1 MGTDRY
7 VLRRIRHAAPLIVP
21 PALSIP
27 GSPPP
32 TPIQMLGSN
41 ANLHSRQSR
50 GVCIGNIAD
59 TNEQHRAEFFNQ
71 KTTDMNI
78 GIALILVATCFE
90 GMKIKS
96 TTAPVGTHANEDGG
110 LKFEPASPFGSPRRS
125 NARILCDSQPCRLSS
140 SVSLSDCKPG
150 GEGNTLGELTPCS
163 A

>member
-1 MGTDRY
+1 M
-7 VLRRIRHAAPLIVP
+7 LRRIRHAAPLIVP

-78 GIALILVATCFE
+78 GIALILVVTCFE
-90 GMKIKS
+90 GIKTKTPAEDYS
-96 TTAPVGTHANEDGG
+96 DTLTVFPPGWVVAETSGFPV
-110 LKFEPASPFGSPRRS
+110 RR
-125 NARILCDSQPCRLSS
+125 
-140 SVSLSDCKPG
+140 
-150 GEGNTLGELTPCS
+150 
-163 A
+163 